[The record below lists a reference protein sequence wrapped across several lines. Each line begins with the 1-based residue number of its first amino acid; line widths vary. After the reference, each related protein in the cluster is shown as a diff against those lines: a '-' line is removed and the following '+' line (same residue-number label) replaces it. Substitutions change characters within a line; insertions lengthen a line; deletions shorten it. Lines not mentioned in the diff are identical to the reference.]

1 MILVSFKQS
10 LCLKC
15 ASVEREEH
23 LVDRDSSEPV
33 GQTLYSRVR
42 FDRNLAT
49 IEAIVAQVAFP
60 HANFAR
66 LTDCTD
72 TRKPLHEE
80 IFYGMS
86 SVFQRF

>member
-10 LCLKC
+10 LRLKC

-42 FDRNLAT
+42 FD
-49 IEAIVAQVAFP
+49 
-60 HANFAR
+60 
-66 LTDCTD
+66 
-72 TRKPLHEE
+72 
-80 IFYGMS
+80 
-86 SVFQRF
+86 